1 MNDGVGGGEIQADAA
16 GFQADQEDW
25 NRGIAL
31 EAIHDFLT
39 LFGRAVEIAEWN
51 LELLQ
56 AFANE
61 VQHRRRNW
69 LKTKRRGVRRRLA
82 SSRSSSRRS
91 EFQAE
96 VSFRLDA
103 DEAEIAA
110 DLAASERK
118 PVSIFFIRYVGRRS
132 ADILGAGAAGGLALD
147 LRAAERRRRAR

>member
-1 MNDGVGGGEIQADAA
+1 MRSIFAGVGVGGGESQTDAA

-61 VQHRRRNW
+61 VQHRDELAEDEDAVFAVNRF
-69 LKTKRRGVRRRLA
+69 LEEFVEQVQPCRGL
-82 SSRSSSRRS
+82 
-91 EFQAE
+91 F
-96 VSFRLDA
+96 LIDA
-103 DEAEIAA
+103 DE
-110 DLAASERK
+110 S
-118 PVSIFFIRYVGRRS
+118 
-132 ADILGAGAAGGLALD
+132 
-147 LRAAERRRRAR
+147 